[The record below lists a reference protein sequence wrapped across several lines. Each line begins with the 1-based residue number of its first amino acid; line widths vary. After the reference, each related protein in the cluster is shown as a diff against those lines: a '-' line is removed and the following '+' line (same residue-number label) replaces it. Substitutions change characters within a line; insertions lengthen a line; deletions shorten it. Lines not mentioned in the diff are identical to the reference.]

1 MFALHKTVSR
11 WARFLPELT
20 HYLIGGSTIEQTER
34 GAMSKHGRDHR
45 TSAGQRDRSVAQT
58 GKPRQPTT
66 DEVAAGTAGTDAAD
80 RSRAQSPSPNTGDT
94 AAAAT
99 PQPPNSVLP
108 PHATHGAVRFL
119 AHYVRRRLWSH
130 LIILGAILAAVG
142 CSIGSQYA
150 IKHLVD
156 TLGIGV
162 PSDVQV
168 WGAVILLLVLVG
180 GDNLLWRVAGW
191 TSTHAFPAVGG
202 DMRLDL
208 FDHLSGHGTRYFS
221 DRFPGALAGRIT
233 TAANS
238 SWEIENKLV
247 WTTIPPAAAVIAS
260 VAVLGLINWQITA
273 VLLVIITILGV
284 IIGRLA
290 SKGSHLHSNFA
301 GRAAA
306 VTGDIT
312 DVVSNI
318 GLVRAFGA
326 ARRERVRLW
335 QKIHSEMSAQRR
347 SLRSLEWLRLFHAV
361 CVFTV
366 TAGVLTWAITLWKA
380 GAITVGDV
388 VLTTTLSFTVLNASR
403 DFATAL
409 VDVIQHFAKL
419 REAVQVLALPHEMAD
434 APDAKPLINLGGSV
448 EFEHVSF
455 AYPDGEQVLQ
465 DFNLSIAPGQKV
477 GLVGRSGSGKST
489 ILALLQ
495 RLYDPEHGH
504 VAIDGQDISTVTQ
517 ESLRQSI
524 AIVQQEISLFHRS
537 VLENLRYGRP
547 GATDEEVYLAAE
559 AAHCS
564 EFIERLPDGFH
575 TMVGE
580 RGVKLSGG
588 QRQRLAIARAFL
600 RDAPIILL
608 DEATSALDTE
618 SEQSIQEALMRL
630 VKGRTVIAIAHR
642 LSTLD
647 SFDRIVVLEQGRIVE
662 DGPSLELLE
671 RDGTYS
677 RMYDRQLAA
686 VKGAYD

>member
-1 MFALHKTVSR
+1 
-11 WARFLPELT
+11 
-20 HYLIGGSTIEQTER
+20 
-34 GAMSKHGRDHR
+34 MSK
-45 TSAGQRDRSVAQT
+45 T
-58 GKPRQPTT
+58 GHIRR
-66 DEVAAGTAGTDAAD
+66 GTAGERDEGA
-80 RSRAQSPSPNTGDT
+80 RDT
-94 AAAAT
+94 ALALELMVDEAPPEPAEGETANRVHAA
-99 PQPPNSVLP
+99 PEPSNSDPDGNPRTDVPSQARRPALP
-108 PHATHGAVRFL
+108 PYATHGAIRFL
-119 AHYVRRRLWSH
+119 LHYVRRRLWSH
-130 LIILGAILAAVG
+130 LIILGAILAAVA

-150 IKHLVD
+150 IKNLVD
-156 TLGIGV
+156 VLGIGK
-162 PSDVQV
+162 PTDIQV

-180 GDNLLWRVAGW
+180 SDNLLWRIAGW

-247 WTTIPPAAAVIAS
+247 WTTIPPAT
-260 VAVLGLINWQITA
+260 AVLASIVVLSLINWQITA
-273 VLLVIITILGV
+273 VLLVVITLLGA

-290 SKGSHLHSNFA
+290 SRGSHLHASFA
-301 GRAAA
+301 GLAAS

-326 ARRERVRLW
+326 ARRERERLSD
-335 QKIHSEMSAQRR
+335 KIHSEMSAQRQ
-347 SLRSLEWLRLFHAV
+347 SLRSLERLRLFHALT
-361 CVFTV
+361 VFTV

-380 GAITVGDV
+380 GSITVGDV

-434 APDAKPLINLGGSV
+434 APDAKTLINLGGSV
-448 EFEHVSF
+448 EFHDVAF

-465 DFNLSIAPGQKV
+465 GFNLSIAPGQKV

-495 RLYDPEHGH
+495 RLYDPEAGH

-517 ESLRQSI
+517 ESLRHSI
-524 AIVQQEISLFHRS
+524 AVVQQEISLFHRS
-537 VLENLRYGRP
+537 VLENLRYGKP
-547 GATDEEVYLAAE
+547 DATDEEVYRAAE

-564 EFIERLPDGFH
+564 EFIDRLPDGFQ

-647 SFDRIVVLEQGRIVE
+647 SFDRIVVLDRGCIVE
-662 DGPSLELLE
+662 DGASVDLLE
-671 RDGTYS
+671 RNGIYC
-677 RMYDRQLAA
+677 RMYNRQLAA
-686 VKGAYD
+686 AKGAYE